1 MSRGSLRI
9 YLGAAPGV
17 GKTFAMLDEG
27 LRRRS
32 RGADVVVGIVE
43 THGRQKTEARIADLE
58 VVPRLVMSHRG
69 ARFEELD
76 IDALLARHPDVALV
90 DELAH
95 TNVEGSRN
103 RKRWADIEELLDAGI
118 DVISTVNVQ
127 HLESVNDVVERITG
141 IRQRETVPD
150 EWVRRAE
157 QVELVDMTPEALR
170 RRLAHGNVYPADRID
185 AAMSN
190 YFRPGNLAALRELA
204 LLWVADRVEDQLQ
217 TYLRDHEVDGAWET
231 RERVVVALTGAPGN
245 DSVIRRA
252 GRIAGRVGGELIGV
266 HVIASDGLAGLP
278 NANLGAHRGL
288 LEELG
293 GTYREV
299 VGEDVA
305 ATLVAAARSD
315 RATQLVVGASRRSR
329 WDELRGGSVVNRLL
343 RMARDLDIHVI
354 SGIDDPSTD
363 NTSPRPIANPRDRL
377 ISTRR
382 VAAAW
387 LLLAVGLPLM
397 VAVMSAAGAD
407 AALATQVMIG
417 LVLVLGVALL
427 GGRLAGLV
435 AAVAT
440 VLAMNFFLV
449 EPTGTLTVSD
459 PEHMVSLVV
468 FVIAAGIVS
477 SLVDRVARR
486 SSEAAVATAEAAA
499 LARAAASLAAA
510 PDPLPDL
517 LLQLRE
523 LTDVDEVSV
532 LQRDTKNRWEVQA
545 RTSDAAPTEPESGS
559 TYELNA
565 DHRTVVVFR
574 PAPARSGDGSV
585 LGAFLDALAVA
596 LEARRLSAEAAE
608 AAVVAEADAL
618 RTGILQAVSHDLRT
632 PLAGIKASVTSLL
645 STDVTFDAATTRE
658 FLHTIDSEVDRLDR
672 VVGNLLDMGRLQA
685 GALSVMCRPTALE
698 EVVAAA
704 LNHLNL
710 APEQVELDVS
720 ETLPL
725 VEVDGALLERAVSN
739 VVANA
744 LAVQP
749 PGEPV
754 RVRAAVLQTGDEE
767 RISLQVVDHGPGL
780 NQKAMARVFEPFQRL
795 GDRSTQAGV
804 GLGLAIAQG
813 FTRAVGG
820 ELTLDDTPGG
830 GLTATFELRVADS

>member
-43 THGRQKTEARIADLE
+43 THGRENTEARIADLE
-58 VVPRLVMSHRG
+58 VLPRQSMEHRG
-69 ARFEELD
+69 ARLEELD

-103 RKRWADIEELLDAGI
+103 QKRWADIEELLDAGI
-118 DVISTVNVQ
+118 DVISTVNIQ

-141 IRQRETVPD
+141 VRQRETVPD

-217 TYLRDHEVDGAWET
+217 TYLRDHDVDGAWET

-252 GRIAGRVGGELIGV
+252 ARIAGRVGGELIGV

-278 NANLGAHRGL
+278 NANLGAHRSL

-299 VGEDVA
+299 VGEDIA

-315 RATQLVVGASRRSR
+315 RATQLVIGASRRSR

-354 SGIDDPSTD
+354 SGVSSPSEG
-363 NTSPRPIANPRDRL
+363 SAPSGPVVAQRGSVL
-377 ISTRR
+377 STRR
-382 VAAAW
+382 VASAW
-387 LLLAVGLPLM
+387 LLLAIGLPVM
-397 VAVMSAAGAD
+397 VVLMSAAGAD
-407 AALATQVMIG
+407 AALATQVLIG
-417 LVLVLGVALL
+417 LVLVLCVALL
-427 GGRLAGLV
+427 GGRLAGFV

-459 PEHMVSLVV
+459 PEHLISLAV
-468 FVIAAGIVS
+468 FVVAAGTVS
-477 SLVDRVARR
+477 TLVDRVAKR
-486 SSEAAVATAEAAA
+486 SAEAAMATAEAAA

-517 LLQLRE
+517 LIQLRE

-532 LQRDTKNRWEVQA
+532 LQRDVDDGWVVQA
-545 RTSDAAPTEPESGS
+545 CTGDAAPTEPETGS

-596 LEARRLSAEAAE
+596 LEARRLAAEAAD

-658 FLHTIDSEVDRLDR
+658 FLNTIDSEVDRLDR

-698 EVVAAA
+698 EVVVAA
-704 LNHLNL
+704 LNHLDL
-710 APEQVELDVS
+710 AEDEVEVDVS

-725 VEVDGALLERAVSN
+725 VDVDGALLERAVAN

-744 LAVQP
+744 VAVQQ
-749 PGEPV
+749 PGMPV
-754 RVRAAVLQTGDEE
+754 RVQAAVIHVGDVERVALQ
-767 RISLQVVDHGPGL
+767 IVDRGPGL
-780 NQKAMARVFEPFQRL
+780 NPRARARAFEPFQRL

-804 GLGLAIAQG
+804 GLGLAIAHG
-813 FTRAVGG
+813 FTRAIGG

-830 GLTATFELRVADS
+830 GLTATFELRAVPT